1 MAEYVLLASESTV
14 QVLSATVVNDV
25 IYSTIQ
31 TSPSGVIASMP
42 LDKAFFEAGVGNQY
56 LQYFADG
63 IEAIMSIDG
72 VIAGAGSQQLD
83 SSGLLADTVT
93 FTVTYSSSGSASG
106 AVTADA
112 DVPVGYLNATP
123 GTTSGGGIPAA
134 EEIVNAAISN
144 LQALA
149 GG

>member
-1 MAEYVLLASESTV
+1 MAGYALLASESTV
-14 QVLSATVVNDV
+14 QVLSSTVVNDV
-25 IYSTIQ
+25 VYSTIQ

-42 LDKAFFEAGVGNQY
+42 LDSAFFEAGVGSQY

-63 IEAIMSIDG
+63 IESIMSING
-72 VIAGAGSQQLD
+72 VIAGTGSQHVD
-83 SSGLLADTVT
+83 SSGLLADSVT
-93 FTVTYSSSGSASG
+93 FTVTYSASGSSSG
-106 AVTADA
+106 AVTATA

-123 GTTSGGGIPAA
+123 GTTSGGGITAA